1 MEIVPA
7 MGHRNLAPP
16 YSRISRTA
24 RRQPVGLGIELSGD
38 KTAISKGVTI
48 ELTDANGST
57 EGVDQDPETTTAK
70 GVSISMNFGSL
81 FN

>member
-1 MEIVPA
+1 MKYVSPIYEVEV
-7 MGHRNLAPP
+7 
-16 YSRISRTA
+16 ISSEDIMLSA
-24 RRQPVGLGIELSGD
+24 NKMADKLGIALSGD
-38 KTAISKGVTI
+38 KTAISNGVTI

-57 EGVDQDPETTTAK
+57 EGVDQDPENTTAS

>member
-1 MEIVPA
+1 MKYVSPIYEVEA
-7 MGHRNLAPP
+7 
-16 YSRISRTA
+16 ISSEDIMLSA
-24 RRQPVGLGIELSGD
+24 NEMADKLGIALSGD
-38 KTAISKGVTI
+38 KTAIMQGVKI

-57 EGVDQDPETTTAK
+57 EGVDQDPENTTAS

>member
-1 MEIVPA
+1 MKYVSPIYEVEV
-7 MGHRNLAPP
+7 
-16 YSRISRTA
+16 ISSEDIMLSA
-24 RRQPVGLGIELSGD
+24 NKMANKLGIELSGD
-38 KTAISKGVTI
+38 KEAISKGVTI

-57 EGVDQDPETTTAK
+57 SGVDQDPENTTAS

>member
-1 MEIVPA
+1 MKYVSPIYEVEA
-7 MGHRNLAPP
+7 
-16 YSRISRTA
+16 ISSEDIMLSA
-24 RRQPVGLGIELSGD
+24 NKMADKLGIELSGD